1 MNPGDV
7 LKLPQPENFSFREIL
22 WFLDRRYDDC
32 LYELFPGEV
41 RRLVKIGS
49 DSALI
54 SINREGRHLVV
65 KVLTGSVSQEQLRNY
80 VVRWFDLDRDLGP
93 YYQLLQ
99 NSDLGYMVSEF
110 SGLRMVGI
118 PDVFEA
124 LCWCIIGQQINL
136 TFAYTIKRRF
146 VEAYGQSLEF
156 EDRQYHTFPSPQ
168 QLEVVSMSD
177 LKEMQFSRQKADYIL
192 NLAEVFRRG
201 EVSYQ
206 SLADLEYEDQ
216 RKRLL
221 GLRGIGD
228 WTANYVLMKTFG
240 DTQSIP
246 FGDVG
251 LFKALENHGVITDRK
266 DRKKI
271 EQFFEQFPGWGSY
284 VTIYLWRSLSEPN
297 LK

>member
-99 NSDLGYMVSEF
+99 NSDLGYMVGKF

>member
-1 MNPGDV
+1 M
-7 LKLPQPENFSFREIL
+7 KLPQPENFSFREIL

-99 NSDLGYMVSEF
+99 NSDLGYMVGKF

-221 GLRGIGD
+221 GLRGIGE

>member
-99 NSDLGYMVSEF
+99 NSDLGYMVGKF

-221 GLRGIGD
+221 GLRGIGE

>member
-99 NSDLGYMVSEF
+99 NSDLGYMVGEF

>member
-99 NSDLGYMVSEF
+99 NSDLGYMVGKF

-156 EDRQYHTFPSPQ
+156 EDRKYHTFPSPQ
-168 QLEVVSMSD
+168 QLEQVSMSD

-221 GLRGIGD
+221 GLRGIGE